1 MIIAADATVL
11 ASVMETSQLNGYS
24 YIYSVKRKAIRLV
37 LIIILSFFIQWTPL
51 WLFHTLMLYIDINI
65 SLEYLHL
72 TNIIVSILA
81 YSNSV
86 ANPTL
91 YMLVT
96 YNFKEFYKTKVKRR
110 FLPRSRSN
118 VSATLNVNKGFK

>member
-1 MIIAADATVL
+1 
-11 ASVMETSQLNGYS
+11 METSQLNGYS